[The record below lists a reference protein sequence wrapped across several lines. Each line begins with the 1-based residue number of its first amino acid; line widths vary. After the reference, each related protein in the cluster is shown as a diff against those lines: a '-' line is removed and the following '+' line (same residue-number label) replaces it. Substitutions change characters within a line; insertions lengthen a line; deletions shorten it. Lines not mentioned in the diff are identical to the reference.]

1 MNRLFTALAVAL
13 FLVCSVSAQVAV
25 APAEYPK
32 LQFFTLSGTPCAA
45 CTISTYAGG
54 TTTPLATY
62 VDSTGTVRNP
72 TTITLNSAG
81 YPPNQI
87 WLAAGNYKFVLK
99 DALNVTIYTVDNIN
113 SLAGVAR
120 TNVANTWI
128 PLQTFSSGIT
138 GTGTTGTLTLGPGAL
153 GANVYTGLQTFN
165 GGISGSGSLGAFTLG
180 AGALGPNTWTGQ
192 QTDTLSHIFN
202 NGFTAPNLYYDPAVK
217 HLKTWQRTYG
227 TFDSAAAASISASDY
242 AEPATQVEG
251 FAAQSQ
257 LSSYASRDSVG
268 LYVQNIAP
276 PIYLSTAN
284 TTFTATSVTSSD
296 FASISTTAKVGMIID
311 VQGSPVI
318 SGIIS
323 SINGNTYN
331 VGAWYKVDGSL
342 GIQTPSNGATAIV
355 NPATTVWAFNSLSA
369 CGTAGYATKCVGG
382 EIDLSIQKVG
392 AGANSLG
399 LSIVNT
405 AGSTESPYA
414 AVNTVGNFTR
424 GFVANQGGAGVM
436 TYGFQGTNAVTT
448 NFLAT
453 QTGQTNTNYIS
464 QNASA
469 GFNSQGDA
477 TALLIDDA
485 TINAILVRQSAVS
498 KFAVSNAGNLTLPI
512 TGTTQCLHVNS
523 AGAVSGTGVDCGV
536 GGGGGLADPGSN
548 GIIKRTAL
556 NVTAAALAADAI
568 SLWSGTCNASSF
580 LRGDGTCAAP
590 AGSGNTTSTALTTG
604 AIPKASGA
612 NAIVNSSIDDGVTT
626 ANTVTSSASN
636 GIAAQKFTSTAANGG
651 IDMTEGTGA
660 GISAAAGHDICWAD
674 STAHRQVC
682 NNNNGGNKQPVL
694 AGVDINTSDQV
705 TATHLVSALPAA
717 QGGLNANAAA
727 FTGVLREASGTASA
741 SELSGDAVTSGSNVV
756 VVGKVNG
763 TSVPV
768 NSAAD
773 QTLVTSA
780 SATGSWAAVPNCGD
794 ASHGLAYSTSTHTY
808 SCQSI
813 TGAAGGMADPGANGI
828 MKRTALNTSAAATGH
843 DAALIVTCVSASA
856 SGTAYTC
863 STSPTFTPATGD
875 RVLFKADVANTASA
889 TLNVNASAAATIKKQ
904 GGGTN
909 LVANDLLIGTW
920 SELVYDGTN
929 WQMQG
934 QIGNAPAGGGS
945 LTVNGAGAATNLS
958 DSTPAVPIP
967 TIQGNVKFQTSTT
980 NASAYV
986 SGFQRSTAERRTGGC
1001 VFSGAGSSMT
1011 ILGTDQCL
1019 SQNGTTSAVA
1029 AVDPPYQT
1037 ETCAA
1042 SANSFCNWVGDNV
1055 WHFGQ
1060 NIDFYASFRTSAL
1073 PTGATGERI
1082 WVAIHDTSS
1091 SSNLNGDT
1099 PNGNIAGFRYNS
1111 TTNSNAGETG
1121 GNWSCYLG
1129 TSNVN
1134 FTVSNSGIAATATT
1148 FYRFRVVEDVA
1159 NNTYHFYIGTGGSAL
1174 TEVCAGMSQT
1184 NRPVSATNLVRWFAG
1199 AVTLSTTQLVP
1210 GLSEVRISQDP
1221 KL

>member
-13 FLVCSVSAQVAV
+13 LLVCSVSAQVAV

-62 VDSTGTVRNP
+62 VDSTGTVRNG

-81 YPPNQI
+81 YPQNQI

-99 DALNVTIYTVDNIN
+99 DALGSTIYTVDNIN

-128 PLQTFSSGIT
+128 PIQTFSSGIT

-180 AGALGPNTWTGQ
+180 TGALGPNTWTGQ

-355 NPATTVWAFNSLSA
+355 NPATTVWALNSLST
-369 CGTAGYATKCVGG
+369 CGTAGYATKCVGY
-382 EIDLSIQKVG
+382 ELDLSIQKVG

-399 LSIVNT
+399 LSVVNT

-424 GFVANQGGAGVM
+424 GFVANQGGSGVM

-464 QNASA
+464 QNAGA
-469 GFNSQGDA
+469 GLNSQGDA
-477 TALLIDDA
+477 NALLIDDA

-523 AGAVSGTGVDCGV
+523 AGAVSGTGVDCGI
-536 GGGGGLADPGSN
+536 GSGGGLADPGSN
-548 GIIKRTAL
+548 GVLKRTAL
-556 NVTAAALAADAI
+556 NVTTIATSPDVLAMFT
-568 SLWSGTCNASSF
+568 GVCNASSF
-580 LRGDGTCAAP
+580 LRGDGVCAAP
-590 AGSGNTTSTALTTG
+590 AGSGNTTSTSLTTG
-604 AIPKASGA
+604 FIPKASGA
-612 NAIVNSSIDDGVTT
+612 NSIVNSSIDDGATT
-626 ANTVTSSASN
+626 ANTVTITASA
-636 GIAAQKFTSTAANGG
+636 GVTAPKFTATTANSGL
-651 IDMTEGTGA
+651 DLTEGTGA
-660 GISAAAGHDICWAD
+660 ALTAQAGHDICWAD
-674 STAHRQVC
+674 STAHGIIC
-682 NNNNGGNKQPVL
+682 NSNNAGNKQIVMSGADVNA
-694 AGVDINTSDQV
+694 AGQV
-705 TATHLVSALPAA
+705 TASHFVAALPGA
-717 QGGLNANAAA
+717 QGGLNANAGA
-727 FTGVLREASGTASA
+727 FTGVLRMASGTASA
-741 SELSGDAVTSGSNVV
+741 SELSGDVTTSGSNVV
-756 VVGKVNG
+756 NVSKING
-763 TSVPV
+763 SSITT
-768 NSAAD
+768 NAAAD
-773 QTLVTSA
+773 QTIVSTAAATLAYATLPDCHDATHGVAYTQSTHSFSCQA
-780 SATGSWAAVPNCGD
+780 ITGS
-794 ASHGLAYSTSTHTY
+794 
-808 SCQSI
+808 
-813 TGAAGGMADPGANGI
+813 AGGVTDPGANGI
-828 MKRTALNTSAAATGH
+828 PTRTALNTLAPAT
-843 DAALIVTCVSASA
+843 ALNIDSLKACADSSG
-856 SGTAYTC
+856 SGTVQSCT
-863 STSPTFTPATGD
+863 TSPSFTPVAGSCVIYTTTT
-875 RVLFKADVANTASA
+875 ANTGTGL
-889 TLNVNASAAATIKKQ
+889 TLNVNSLGAKPAAKWLSTTTLAAGDVPANKQ
-904 GGGTN
+904 IP
-909 LVANDLLIGTW
+909 AC
-920 SELVYDGTN
+920 YDGTN
-929 WQMQG
+929 WSLAV
-934 QIGNAPAGGGS
+934 IGNAPSSGSGGM
-945 LTVNGAGAATNLS
+945 TVNGGSTATNLS
-958 DSTPAVPIP
+958 DSTPAVPTASKP
-967 TIQGNVKFQTSTT
+967 GSVAVAFQISGA
-980 NASAYV
+980 NASGYV
-986 SGFQRSTAERRTGGC
+986 DGLTARYIDRRTGIFAETGTSYA
-1001 VFSGAGSSMT
+1001 FSGSEAQVTSTLMSHNAPTSSAPFPFVQSATGTTISTVSGIAGASAWQRGGSGHPTNLVWQSRLALVDNGAGS
-1011 ILGTDQCL
+1011 Q
-1019 SQNGTTSAVA
+1019 
-1029 AVDPPYQT
+1029 
-1037 ETCAA
+1037 
-1042 SANSFCNWVGDNV
+1042 
-1055 WHFGQ
+1055 
-1060 NIDFYASFRTSAL
+1060 R
-1073 PTGATGERI
+1073 
-1082 WVAIHDTSS
+1082 
-1091 SSNLNGDT
+1091 
-1099 PNGNIAGFRYNS
+1099 
-1111 TTNSNAGETG
+1111 
-1121 GNWSCYLG
+1121 
-1129 TSNVN
+1129 
-1134 FTVSNSGIAATATT
+1134 
-1148 FYRFRVVEDVA
+1148 
-1159 NNTYHFYIGTGGSAL
+1159 
-1174 TEVCAGMSQT
+1174 VCAGLSSASIGT
-1184 NRPVSATNLVRWFAG
+1184 TCGSDTPVAHAEYFRFSTAIGNNWYCVTSDGSTVNAQDSSVNATTDALFHKFEIKNDDSGTGTVHFFIDGVEKCGGLTSNLPGTTTNLSGQISIWNLTG
-1199 AVTLSTTQLVP
+1199 ANRRYQTPGFSTE
-1210 GLSEVRISQDP
+1210 SNY
-1221 KL
+1221 